1 LTTIFSAISD
11 DFLADLTAITELI
24 SAAQAP
30 GNSARSRIASV
41 NSSTLLLAAIFEEFV
56 RELGRQY
63 ARETVSRCVDSSQIP
78 RKLTATAWKRTLE
91 GLARA
96 KIDTGGTP
104 EPMELI
110 SRKARSS
117 FEAVC
122 SFLEG
127 DRTQDIYESLIHNEN
142 NMRPDQ
148 LNAVF
153 SICDLKD
160 VCSKTSM
167 RSDLSRYFDEEDSGK
182 VHGMLLTRLNDFM
195 EKRNYIAHSL
205 NAGSSSVPDNL
216 LDDISFFKALALSLA
231 ETLPEH
237 LPKSLAETLP
247 VHLPPTID

>member
-1 LTTIFSAISD
+1 MTTVFNAIAD
-11 DFLADLTAITELI
+11 EFLADLTAITELI
-24 SAAQAP
+24 SIAQAP

-41 NSSTLLLAAIFEEFV
+41 NSSTLLLAARFEEFI

-63 ARETVSRCVDSSQIP
+63 ARETVSRCVKSSQIP

-91 GLARA
+91 GLSRA

-104 EPMELI
+104 EPTELI
-110 SRKARSS
+110 SRQARSS

-127 DRTQDIYESLIHNEN
+127 DTTQDIYASLIHNEN
-142 NMRPDQ
+142 NMRPGQ

-160 VCSKTSM
+160 VCSKTSE
-167 RSDLSRYFDEEDSGK
+167 RHELSTYFEEEDPGK
-182 VHGMLLTRLNDFM
+182 VHGLLLTRLNDFM
-195 EKRNYIAHSL
+195 EKRNNIAHSL
-205 NAGSSSVPDNL
+205 NPGSSSVPDNV
-216 LDDISFFKALALSLA
+216 LDDVSFFEALALSLA

-237 LPKSLAETLP
+237 LPQISG
-247 VHLPPTID
+247 

>member
-1 LTTIFSAISD
+1 LTTIFTAISD
-11 DFLADLTAITELI
+11 EFLADLTAITELI
-24 SAAQAP
+24 SIAQAP

-41 NSSTLLLAAIFEEFV
+41 NSSTLLLAARFEEFI
-56 RELGRQY
+56 RELGRQF
-63 ARETVSRCVDSSQIP
+63 ARETVSRCGQPSQIP

-104 EPMELI
+104 EPTELI
-110 SRKARSS
+110 SRQARSS

-127 DRTQDIYESLIHNEN
+127 DTTQDIYESLIHNDN
-142 NMRPDQ
+142 NMRPAQ

-160 VCSKTSM
+160 VCLKTSA
-167 RSDLSRYFDEEDSGK
+167 RPDLSSYFEEDDPGK
-182 VHGMLLTRLNDFM
+182 VHGLLLVRLNDFM
-195 EKRNYIAHSL
+195 EKRNDIAHSL
-205 NAGSSSVPDNL
+205 NPGSSSVPDNV
-216 LDDISFFKALALSLA
+216 LDDVSFFKALALSLA

-237 LPKSLAETLP
+237 LPQATG
-247 VHLPPTID
+247 